1 MNILQIIYEAFESI
15 AANKLRSSLTV
26 LGIVIGV
33 ASVISMLAIGRG
45 ASAQINNSINSLG
58 SNLIYVSTT
67 NQYVRTPHA
76 LTTSDVALLGSSPQ
90 ASAIS
95 KVSGVMQGR
104 STVAV
109 PGASVSTTVY
119 GVDTAYAEMR
129 DLTAAEGTLITDAAL
144 NNRTAVAVLGSTV
157 AESLFGRTT
166 RLVGETVRIQGQTF
180 KVIGVLTSKGGSG
193 FGNQDDQILVPITTA
208 QSRLLRRTAKNAVD
222 QIVVQAT
229 SSNTATEAVNQI
241 NSILAVSHHTTTDK
255 PDVSTLNQ
263 QDILNTATSIT
274 GVLTVFLGGIG
285 GISLLVGGIGIM
297 NIMLVTVTERTREI
311 GLRKALGARKLDILV
326 QFLTESSVLSLMG
339 GLIGLALAWGITT
352 IIAQVAAQT
361 GTTFTPL
368 IQADAVL
375 LATVFSAAVGLFFGF
390 YPANRAANLQP
401 VEALR
406 YE

>member
-1 MNILQIIYEAFESI
+1 MNFFQIIIEALDSI
-15 AANKLRSSLTV
+15 ASNKLRSSLTV

-45 ASAQINNSINSLG
+45 ASATINNQINSLG
-58 SNLIYVSTT
+58 SNLIYITST
-67 NQYVRTPHA
+67 NQYVRTPQA
-76 LTTSDVALLGSSPQ
+76 LTTDDVRLLLTSPE
-90 ASAIS
+90 ATAIA
-95 KVSGVMQGR
+95 KAAGVMQGR
-104 STVAV
+104 STVSI
-109 PGASVSTTVY
+109 PGTSISTTVY
-119 GVDTAYAEMR
+119 GVDPAYAEMR
-129 DLTAAEGTLITDAAL
+129 DLTTAEGVLISDAAV
-144 NNRTAVAVLGSTV
+144 NNRSAVAVLGSSV
-157 AESLFGRTT
+157 AESLYGRTT
-166 RLVGETVRIQGQTF
+166 NLIGETVRIQNQTF
-180 KVIGVLTSKGGSG
+180 RVIGVLTSKGGSG

-208 QSRLLRRTAKNAVD
+208 QSRLLRRTAKD
-222 QIVVQAT
+222 QLDQVIVQAT
-229 SSNTATEAVNQI
+229 SSETATDAVNQI
-241 NSILAVSHHTTTDK
+241 NSILAAAHNTTTDK
-255 PDVSTLNQ
+255 PDISTINQ

-311 GLRKALGARKLDILV
+311 GLRKALGARKLDIMV
-326 QFLTESSVLSLMG
+326 QFLTESSVLSLLG

-352 IIAQVAAQT
+352 IVAQVATQT
-361 GTTFTPL
+361 GTNFTPL
-368 IQADAVL
+368 IQVDAVL